1 MVAKAGRRKTGGTAV
16 AREDVCTNALRRRE
30 ALVQCI
36 LAAMM
41 CLCGRNSPLSEM
53 RADDAILLLENARS
67 QVRPGFQCSLGTEK
81 LGRRSGRG

>member
-30 ALVQCI
+30 ALVQWI

-41 CLCGRNSPLSEM
+41 CLYGRNSPLSEM
-53 RADDAILLLENARS
+53 RLMMRFSSWKTLAHQSARASNAGSGPRS
-67 QVRPGFQCSLGTEK
+67 SA
-81 LGRRSGRG
+81 RRSDRG